1 MNQWRMIAVFFFLFA
16 FGVGIVA
23 RLAQLQIFNYG
34 FYKALAQGQHNFTA
48 TDTGERGTIYATDK
62 DGALYPL
69 ATNRRVAFAFA
80 TPPEIQ
86 DVEATATELS
96 RVLSLPVQEVAE
108 KLRAKETLYRALKEE
123 ITSEEEEELSR
134 LALPGIYTRSKSV
147 RWYPERTMAAHLVG
161 FVNKDNE
168 GQYGVEEYYNDSLKG
183 REGLMKNT
191 KNPAIYLLFGQAD
204 TAQDGSDIVLTIDRN
219 IQAEA
224 ERLLAKAKDSL
235 GIAQG
240 NIIVMEPATG
250 NILAMA
256 NLPSFDPN
264 AYGKVANVGTF
275 QNGSVQKIF
284 EPGSIFKPITMA
296 SALDTGGITPETT
309 YTDTGIIKINNSK
322 IYNYGQRSYG
332 EQTMKDVL
340 AFSINTGAVFAERQA
355 GHESFLAYL
364 ERFGL
369 FEPTRIDLPGEAR
382 SPNEEL
388 KRGRE
393 INYATASFGQGVEA
407 TPIQMIRAFSAFA
420 NNGVLASPT
429 IRSADNSAKAA
440 QTPIL
445 SEKTVGN
452 IVEMLVGVVEK
463 GFGKAAKI
471 DGYYTAGKT
480 GTAQVAWSSLGK
492 DKAGYS
498 DETIQSFIG
507 FAPAYNPRFLMMV
520 KLDNPPT
527 KTAEYSAIP
536 VFRELQKYILDY
548 YQVPPDYDP
557 TRPVA
562 P

>member
-1 MNQWRMIAVFFFLFA
+1 MNQWRTIAVFFFLFA

-134 LALPGIYTRSKSV
+134 LALPGIHTRSKSV

-183 REGLMKNT
+183 REGLTKNT

-296 SALDTGGITPETT
+296 SALDTGGLLP
-309 YTDTGIIKINNSK
+309 
-322 IYNYGQRSYG
+322 
-332 EQTMKDVL
+332 
-340 AFSINTGAVFAERQA
+340 RQ
-355 GHESFLAYL
+355 HI
-364 ERFGL
+364 
-369 FEPTRIDLPGEAR
+369 PTRE
-382 SPNEEL
+382 SL
-388 KRGRE
+388 K
-393 INYATASFGQGVEA
+393 
-407 TPIQMIRAFSAFA
+407 
-420 NNGVLASPT
+420 
-429 IRSADNSAKAA
+429 
-440 QTPIL
+440 
-445 SEKTVGN
+445 
-452 IVEMLVGVVEK
+452 
-463 GFGKAAKI
+463 
-471 DGYYTAGKT
+471 
-480 GTAQVAWSSLGK
+480 
-492 DKAGYS
+492 
-498 DETIQSFIG
+498 
-507 FAPAYNPRFLMMV
+507 
-520 KLDNPPT
+520 
-527 KTAEYSAIP
+527 
-536 VFRELQKYILDY
+536 
-548 YQVPPDYDP
+548 
-557 TRPVA
+557 
-562 P
+562 